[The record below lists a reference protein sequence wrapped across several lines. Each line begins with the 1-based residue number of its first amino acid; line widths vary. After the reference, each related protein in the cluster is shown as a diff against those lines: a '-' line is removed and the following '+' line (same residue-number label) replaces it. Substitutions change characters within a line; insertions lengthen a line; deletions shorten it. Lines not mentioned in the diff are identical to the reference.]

1 MVRIVCSLLI
11 SRSMAGIQFMSGPGP
26 GSPGFS
32 YFWLKVRSRWCDWA
46 QDNTLSDIITI
57 SSSDKIGREI
67 NDFIA
72 VLAENLSWWPDL
84 CICKDAWWVVA
95 STACVVCLVAPGVR
109 VIMSLICRNLTRI
122 TNVPDHN
129 NVHGVWD
136 GRLIP
141 HWLSEHS
148 YALWLAASNP
158 TKSQEER
165 THSFASQAETSVCY
179 LHAWAQAPQHVF
191 QHRVLVL
198 FASMNIR
205 TDQILNPRVVPSCFS
220 AILGIS

>member
-72 VLAENLSWWPDL
+72 VMAENLSWWPDIQIVFAKTRSESKL
-84 CICKDAWWVVA
+84 LSVAW
-95 STACVVCLVAPGVR
+95 TACVVCLVAPGVR

-129 NVHGVWD
+129 NVHGV
-136 GRLIP
+136 
-141 HWLSEHS
+141 
-148 YALWLAASNP
+148 
-158 TKSQEER
+158 
-165 THSFASQAETSVCY
+165 
-179 LHAWAQAPQHVF
+179 
-191 QHRVLVL
+191 
-198 FASMNIR
+198 
-205 TDQILNPRVVPSCFS
+205 
-220 AILGIS
+220 